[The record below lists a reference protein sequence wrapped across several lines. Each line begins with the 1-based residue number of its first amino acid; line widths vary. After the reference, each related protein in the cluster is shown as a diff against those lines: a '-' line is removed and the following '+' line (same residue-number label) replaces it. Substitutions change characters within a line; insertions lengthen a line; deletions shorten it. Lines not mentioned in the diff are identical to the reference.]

1 MRRVSTK
8 FTRSATTWVFILAM
22 AAMAGT
28 TSFSAAHAD
37 EAQAKTLFKAMSDY
51 LAAQQAISFAYDST
65 LEVVTDQEQKLGL
78 ASSGTLTLNRPNKLH
93 ATRTGGFANVEMVY
107 DGKTLTMLGKNA
119 NAFAKAE
126 EPGTIDQLVDVL
138 RKKYDRPVPAADLLM
153 SDPYSELMPLVVDAK
168 DLGSGVIRGVEC
180 DHLAFRTEEVD
191 WQIWIAQGD
200 RPYPCRYVITSS
212 KVKGSPQYT
221 IDVRDWK
228 TGDEVASD
236 GFSLASIRICSTPLS
251 TPSSGARGVVSTFT
265 LSRLPSHSKA
275 RSVKVPPMSTANL
288 AFSMTYAAV

>member
-1 MRRVSTK
+1 M
-8 FTRSATTWVFILAM
+8 
-22 AAMAGT
+22 
-28 TSFSAAHAD
+28 
-37 EAQAKTLFKAMSDY
+37 
-51 LAAQQAISFAYDST
+51 
-65 LEVVTDQEQKLGL
+65 GL
-78 ASSGTLTLNRPNKLH
+78 ASSGTLTLNRPDKLH
-93 ATRTGGFANVEMVY
+93 ATRTGREFANVELVY

-153 SDPYSELMPLVVDAK
+153 SDPYKELMPLVVDAK

-180 DHLAFRTEEVD
+180 DHLAFRTDEVD

-200 RPYPCRYVITSS
+200 RPYPCRYVITSP

-228 TGDEVASD
+228 TGAEVASD
-236 GFSLASIRICSTPLS
+236 SFSLTVPQ
-251 TPSSGARGVVSTFT
+251 GAKELKPGDVPDFDE
-265 LSRLPSHSKA
+265 LPALFAKKGA
-275 RSVKVPPMSTANL
+275 Q
-288 AFSMTYAAV
+288 